1 MTGDGLSRIRRTA
14 VECIL
19 GGLVLAPL
27 TLISAQ
33 LGLGLATAGL
43 LTLAAIGLLSLRVSL
58 TSAIILCLG
67 SILLLDHYFLAPV
80 TVVRSSLTRNIVLS
94 LLFPTIALLLS
105 WLVRNVRRQTA
116 ALRESEAHW
125 KEIFEQNPTMYFLID
140 ANGVVQS
147 VNEFGA
153 SQLGYAVGELVG
165 KPVRGLFHE
174 ADRELVRSNLA
185 ACQQTPGQSSVWEVR
200 KLRKDGSVLWVRE
213 NAKFVQ
219 WGANDPIFLV
229 SCEDITQRRTAE
241 EAARRTQDNL
251 LEAQRLG
258 RIGSWS
264 VDVSAGVNG
273 DMTASPEMLRMFGL
287 DPEKDELTQ
296 DLLIACIHPDDR
308 PFMDAIR
315 AQRVS
320 AQADYE
326 YEYRIVLPDGAIRR
340 LHSISHPVTGEDG
353 ALLEHIGTTMDVTE
367 RAEAEEAVRRSEA
380 SLQEAQRLGRMGSWS
395 QEVSSG
401 VMSGTPELYRIF
413 GLDPEEVSLSR
424 ELLSGSFHPEDR
436 AAVIET
442 IERGRRSREAIE
454 VDHRIVLPDGS
465 IRHVHGVSRP
475 VFGEAGDVVRY
486 IGTVMDV
493 TELRKAEEALR
504 QAYADLTRVSRI
516 TSIGALTASLAHEIN
531 QPIGAAVANANAC
544 LRWLA
549 ADAPDLEEVRAA
561 AAAIVKNG
569 TRAAEIVAR
578 TRRLFEKG
586 APQSEPIDVDDVVRE
601 TVALLSGETTR
612 HAVSIRT
619 SLATGLPQIQADRVQ
634 LQQVLMNLILN
645 GIDAMESVVGAREI
659 TIASQMNDEAQIMIS
674 VADAGAGLAPE
685 LAEKLFDT
693 FFTTK
698 PHGTGMGLS
707 ISRSI
712 ISAHGGRLWAEPNEP
727 RGALFRFTLPTAA
740 SQVTA

>member
-1 MTGDGLSRIRRTA
+1 MTGDWLSRLRRVA

-19 GGLVLAPL
+19 GGLVLAVL
-27 TLISAQ
+27 TLISSR
-33 LGLGLATAGL
+33 LSLGLATAGL
-43 LTLAAIGLLSLRVSL
+43 LSLAAIGLLSLRVSF
-58 TSAIILCLG
+58 TSAVILSLG
-67 SILLLDHYFLAPV
+67 SILLLEHYFIVPI
-80 TVVRSSLTRNIVLS
+80 TVVRSSPTRNIILS
-94 LLFPTIALLLS
+94 ILFPTIALLLS

-125 KEIFEQNPTMYFLID
+125 KEVFEQDPTMHFLID
-140 ANGVVQS
+140 ANGVVLS
-147 VNEFGA
+147 VNAFGA
-153 SQLGYAVGELVG
+153 SQLGYAVSELVG
-165 KPVRGLFHE
+165 QPVRGLFHE
-174 ADRELVRSNLA
+174 ADRELVQANLA
-185 ACQQTPGQSSVWEVR
+185 ACQGAPGRSSVWEVR
-200 KLRKDGSVLWVRE
+200 KLRKNGSALWVRE

-229 SCEDITQRRTAE
+229 SCEDITQRKTAE
-241 EAARRTQDNL
+241 EAARRSQDNL

-264 VDVSAGVNG
+264 VDVSSGVNG
-273 DMTASPEMLRMFGL
+273 AMSASPELLRIFGL

-296 DLLIACIHPDDR
+296 DLVVGRVHPDDR
-308 PFMDAIR
+308 AFLDAIR
-315 AQRVS
+315 KQRVS
-320 AQADYE
+320 ARADYE
-326 YEYRIVLPDGAIRR
+326 YEYRIVLPDGTIKR
-340 LHSISHPVTGEDG
+340 LHSVSHPVIGDDG
-353 ALLEHIGTTMDVTE
+353 ALLEHVGTTMDVTE

-395 QEVSSG
+395 QEVPSG
-401 VMSGTPELYRIF
+401 VMSGTPELFRIF
-413 GLDPEEVSLSR
+413 GLDPATVSLTR
-424 ELLSGSFHPEDR
+424 ELLGRSFHPDDR

-442 IERGRRSREAIE
+442 IERGHRSNASIE

-475 VFGEAGDVVRY
+475 VVGEGGDVVKY

-504 QAYADLTRVSRI
+504 QAYADLARVSRI

-531 QPIGAAVANANAC
+531 QPIAAAVANANAC

-561 AAAIVKNG
+561 AAAIVSNG
-569 TRAAEIVAR
+569 TRAAEIITR

-586 APQSEPIDVDDVVRE
+586 APQREAIEVDDVVRE
-601 TVALLSGETTR
+601 TVALLGGETAR
-612 HAVSIRT
+612 HDVSIRT
-619 SLATGLPQIQADRVQ
+619 SLAAGLPEIRADRVQ

-645 GIDAMESVVGAREI
+645 GIDAMENVDGGREI
-659 TIASQMNDEAQIMIS
+659 TIVSQMTGDEEIMVS
-674 VADAGAGLAPE
+674 VGDPGAGLPPE
-685 LAEKLFDT
+685 LADQLFDT

-712 ISAHGGRLWAEPNEP
+712 VAAHGGRLWAEPNEP
-727 RGALFRFTLPTAA
+727 RGAVFRFTLPVAPDRATA
-740 SQVTA
+740 

>member
-1 MTGDGLSRIRRTA
+1 
-14 VECIL
+14 
-19 GGLVLAPL
+19 
-27 TLISAQ
+27 
-33 LGLGLATAGL
+33 
-43 LTLAAIGLLSLRVSL
+43 
-58 TSAIILCLG
+58 
-67 SILLLDHYFLAPV
+67 
-80 TVVRSSLTRNIVLS
+80 
-94 LLFPTIALLLS
+94 
-105 WLVRNVRRQTA
+105 
-116 ALRESEAHW
+116 
-125 KEIFEQNPTMYFLID
+125 
-140 ANGVVQS
+140 
-147 VNEFGA
+147 
-153 SQLGYAVGELVG
+153 
-165 KPVRGLFHE
+165 
-174 ADRELVRSNLA
+174 
-185 ACQQTPGQSSVWEVR
+185 
-200 KLRKDGSVLWVRE
+200 
-213 NAKFVQ
+213 
-219 WGANDPIFLV
+219 
-229 SCEDITQRRTAE
+229 
-241 EAARRTQDNL
+241 
-251 LEAQRLG
+251 
-258 RIGSWS
+258 
-264 VDVSAGVNG
+264 
-273 DMTASPEMLRMFGL
+273 
-287 DPEKDELTQ
+287 
-296 DLLIACIHPDDR
+296 
-308 PFMDAIR
+308 
-315 AQRVS
+315 
-320 AQADYE
+320 
-326 YEYRIVLPDGAIRR
+326 
-340 LHSISHPVTGEDG
+340 
-353 ALLEHIGTTMDVTE
+353 
-367 RAEAEEAVRRSEA
+367 
-380 SLQEAQRLGRMGSWS
+380 
-395 QEVSSG
+395 
-401 VMSGTPELYRIF
+401 
-413 GLDPEEVSLSR
+413 
-424 ELLSGSFHPEDR
+424 
-436 AAVIET
+436 
-442 IERGRRSREAIE
+442 
-454 VDHRIVLPDGS
+454 
-465 IRHVHGVSRP
+465 
-475 VFGEAGDVVRY
+475 
-486 IGTVMDV
+486 MDV